1 MPTLVI
7 DGTVMMGSEDFHA
20 FMRYGADELAQ
31 VLPNARRRTLEGQD
45 HGPAADVLAAALK
58 AFFLG

>member
-1 MPTLVI
+1 
-7 DGTVMMGSEDFHA
+7 MMGSEDFHA

>member
-31 VLPNARRRTLEGQD
+31 VLPNAGGARWRGRTTARL
-45 HGPAADVLAAALK
+45 PTCSPLR
-58 AFFLG
+58 